1 MKEKRPSKI
10 RIKLSD
16 LLRGLPGSVRRAKI
30 AQTQAATNANTLGM
44 PHQVQ
49 NRFIGLIQPISS
61 VSISADT

>member
-16 LLRGLPGSVRRAKI
+16 RLRGLPGAVRKAKT
-30 AQTQAATNANTLGM
+30 AQNQAATNANVLGM

-49 NRFIGLIQPISS
+49 NRFIVLIEPGSS
-61 VSISADT
+61 VSTSADA